1 MAEGDAVHTVDE
13 HLRTVQ
19 GIYAAFGQGNLPAV
33 LEALA
38 DDVEWRVDGPP
49 LIRYAGV
56 RRGRR
61 QVAEFFAALAEAVEM
76 ERFEPRRFI
85 AQGDCVVVL
94 GCEQLRVKSTGRTVR
109 DDWVQ
114 VFTFQGGRVA
124 QFREY
129 LDSAAVAEAFRGA

>member
-1 MAEGDAVHTVDE
+1 MADDAAGHTVDE
-13 HLRTVQ
+13 HLQAVRE
-19 GIYAAFGQGNLPAV
+19 IYAAFGQGNLPAV
-33 LEALA
+33 LAALA
-38 DDVEWRVDGPP
+38 DDVEWRVEGPP
-49 LIRYAGV
+49 AIRYAGT

-61 QVAEFFAALAEAVEM
+61 QVTEFFAALAEAVEV

-94 GCEQLRVKSTGRTVR
+94 GCEQLRVRSTGRTVR

-114 VFTFQGGRVA
+114 VFTFRDGRVA
-124 QFREY
+124 HFREY